1 MSSST
6 PPPPDRV
13 KASRPRRYP
22 FRSANTLA
30 SHPSRRGNRRGV
42 TSADAPAPVP
52 AMSRAARGLAPLRH
66 RGFRLLAA
74 GQLASNIGDGF
85 YAVALPWYVLAT
97 HGGTL
102 LLGTVLAAYG
112 IPRMVLLA
120 VGGHASDRWHPW
132 TVMMAADAVR
142 ALSVAALA
150 VVALSK
156 PANAAMLLPIA
167 AVVGAGEGLF
177 LPGSFSIIPSLLPD
191 TDLQAGNAISSAGTQ
206 LATLIGPAIGGGL
219 VALTGPAG
227 AFFVDAASFVVS
239 AATLAGVR
247 AGKRRAPASGPV
259 LAAPPEE
266 IRTDQSRPG
275 ADELTAEHQGTPALG
290 RLIRSERVLQV
301 ILLITLA
308 ANLGTGG
315 MSEVALPALAHGP
328 FRAGAAGYGGLIAA
342 IGAGALLG
350 ALAAGQSGRL
360 RRPAVTASLAFL
372 AEAAFMAVVP
382 YLGSTLAAGAAL
394 AVFGGLI
401 GFGLVVVITA
411 IQRWAPPE
419 ILGRL
424 MGLVLL
430 ASFAT
435 FPLSVAVAGIVVHDF
450 GAAPFFP
457 SAAVIL
463 AAAVL
468 AGLTQRTWRRFGTTI
483 ATSDPEQPTDSS
495 APTSRA
501 QDSVPANPNG
511 WN

>member
-6 PPPPDRV
+6 
-13 KASRPRRYP
+13 
-22 FRSANTLA
+22 
-30 SHPSRRGNRRGV
+30 
-42 TSADAPAPVP
+42 SADTPPPVP
-52 AMSRAARGLAPLRH
+52 AIRRVSRSLAPLRH

-112 IPRMVLLA
+112 IPRTVLLA

-142 ALSVAALA
+142 ALAVAALA
-150 VVALSK
+150 AVALSA
-156 PANAAMLLPIA
+156 PANAAVLLPIA

-191 TDLQAGNAISSAGTQ
+191 TDLQAGNAVSAAGTQ

-219 VALTGPAG
+219 VAVSGPAG
-227 AFFVDAASFVVS
+227 AFFVDAASFIIS

-247 AGKRRAPASGPV
+247 AGKRRAPDGGRASASQPG
-259 LAAPPEE
+259 E
-266 IRTDQSRPG
+266 IRGDPSPPS
-275 ADELTAEHQGTPALG
+275 AEGPATQHRRTPALG
-290 RLIRSERVLQV
+290 QLIRSERVLQV
-301 ILLITLA
+301 ILVITLA
-308 ANLGTGG
+308 ANLGAGG
-315 MSEVALPALAHGP
+315 MGDVALPALAHGP
-328 FRAGAAGYGGLIAA
+328 FHAGAAGYGGLIAA
-342 IGAGALLG
+342 IGTGALVG
-350 ALAAGQSGRL
+350 ALAAGQSARL
-360 RRPAVTASLAFL
+360 RRPAVAASVAFL
-372 AEAAFMAVVP
+372 GEAAFIAMVP
-382 YLGSTLAAGAAL
+382 YLGSSVAAGAAL
-394 AVFGGLI
+394 AVFGGLN
-401 GFGLVVVITA
+401 GFGLVVVITT

-419 ILGRL
+419 MLGRL

-435 FPLSVAVAGIVVHDF
+435 FPVSVFLAGIVVRDF

-457 SAAVIL
+457 AAAVIL

-468 AGLTQRTWRRFGTTI
+468 AGLTQQTWRKFGTTC
-483 ATSDPEQPTDSS
+483 TTRDPQQPTDPSP
-495 APTSRA
+495 PTSEA
-501 QDSVPANPNG
+501 QDSIPASSNG
-511 WN
+511 RP